1 MAQQQLFAGEQ
12 GLAVNKGLWLLRTR
26 EEIIVGFGGLEGGIG
41 ACGELRRAASIWGS
55 WFHSTAADLRHLF
68 YPSRHTRRKKGV
80 EQAQSNSA
88 MYLKFSLPYKP
99 GRKEKIKEW
108 KEKKK
113 ERKEEKQN
121 KTKKS
126 LSGKHFTQLGIW
138 HLVTLCM
145 KGETEARSYVTCLRW
160 QDCSVSGGIWSLRS
174 CSSASKH
181 QKISLHYPADF
192 RVSLKGRGKGQSP
205 FQNTDTKGKKK
216 RTTRSLYLFQARP
229 FKKRGV
235 DMKANLP
242 GERHSARRHRA
253 RCY

>member
-41 ACGELRRAASIWGS
+41 ACGELRRAATIWGS

-68 YPSRHTRRKKGV
+68 YPSRRTRRKKGV
-80 EQAQSNSA
+80 EQEQSNSA
-88 MYLKFSLPYKP
+88 VYLKFSLQYKP
-99 GRKEKIKEW
+99 GRKEKK
-108 KEKKK
+108 KEKSGRKK
-113 ERKEEKQN
+113 RKEK
-121 KTKKS
+121 KKS

-138 HLVTLCM
+138 HLLTPCI
-145 KGETEARSYVTCLRW
+145 KGETEAQSYVTCLRW
-160 QDCSVSGGIWSLRS
+160 QDCLVSVGIWSLRS

-181 QKISLHYPADF
+181 WKISLHYPTDF

-205 FQNTDTKGKKK
+205 FQITDTKGKKK
-216 RTTRSLYLFQARP
+216 RNTRSLYLFQARP
-229 FKKRGV
+229 FKKMGV
-235 DMKANLP
+235 EMKANLL
-242 GERHSARRHRA
+242 GERRSAGRHRA